1 MRLVSQASAMEVE
14 QVEQAVVPAM
24 ETRGG
29 SSKAV
34 SVTLSARK
42 VSSDFV
48 SLSNWANGCPEGSG
62 TGRGGCGRR
71 VHHRQAEGLGAG
83 GTIGWHRRHMQH
95 LQEGGGH
102 GRMRVWDQRSLA
114 QGRHGQRKPTET
126 AGSSAAAAVVVETMK
141 SKSAVSDS
149 LP

>member
-71 VHHRQAEGLGAG
+71 VRHRQAEGLGAG

-102 GRMRVWDQRSLA
+102 SQVHIWDWHGLRPMQVGQAALQPGARVA
-114 QGRHGQRKPTET
+114 QAEEAH
-126 AGSSAAAAVVVETMK
+126 
-141 SKSAVSDS
+141 
-149 LP
+149 